1 MRAYEDAVDTLY
13 SVPIDRFVA
22 ERTRLVT
29 ALRAAGEKDAA
40 ARLAKRGRPT
50 TSAWVV
56 NQLYRHSRT
65 DFDSMLAT
73 AAQLRAGER
82 EAGAE
87 HRKALAALRHRAAGL
102 LQAGGHGASDAT
114 LRRVGATLA
123 AIAAYDGFEPDPPG
137 ALEKDRD
144 APGFD
149 AIVASPETR
158 APVPSRPSSR
168 LHVVPSR
175 PRPPDT
181 AAAVARAKADAATEA
196 RRLAEERAEARRREA
211 EAARVAAERKRLAA
225 ALRGA
230 EATQRKEARLLA
242 SLRDDVRAAEA
253 AVAAADEAVHDLER
267 RLRDLDTTD

>member
-1 MRAYEDAVDTLY
+1 MGAYEDAVDTLY
-13 SVPIDRFVA
+13 AAPIDRFVA
-22 ERTRLVT
+22 ERTRLIA
-29 ALRAAGEKDAA
+29 ALRAAGDKDAA

-56 NQLYRHSRT
+56 NQLYRHSRA

-73 AAQLRAGER
+73 AAELRAGDR
-82 EAGAE
+82 EAGAQ

-102 LQAGGHGASDAT
+102 LRAGGHGVSEVT

-123 AIAAYDGFEPDPPG
+123 AIAAHDGFEPDPPG

-149 AIVASPETR
+149 GIVAPPETR
-158 APVPSRPSSR
+158 APAPSRASSR
-168 LHVVPSR
+168 LHVVPAR

-181 AAAVARAKADAATEA
+181 AAAVARAKTDAAADA

-211 EAARVAAERKRLAA
+211 EAARVAAERRRLAA

-242 SLRDDVRAAEA
+242 SLRDDVRVAEA
-253 AVAAADEAVHDLER
+253 AVAAADEAVRDLER
-267 RLRDLDTTD
+267 RLRDLDAAD